1 MENEK
6 TPLYVAFSTQKGG
19 VGKTTFTVL
28 AASYLYYLKGY
39 GVVVVDCDY
48 PQHSISAMRKRDA
61 EQVNSDEYYKR
72 LAFSQFKTLGKKA
85 YPVLCS
91 SPDEAIKTADEFL
104 ASAGMDYDVVFF
116 DLPGTVNSEGVI
128 NSLSGMDYIFTPI
141 AADKVVLESSLSFA
155 VAINKLLVRNE
166 ACRLAGLYLF
176 WNMVDGREKTDLYTV
191 YDNTIREL
199 ELPLMKTF
207 IPDTK
212 RYKKELVTDKKAV
225 FRSTLFPAS
234 RMLVRGS
241 NLEELVTEI
250 AYYIKLK

>member
-39 GVVVVDCDY
+39 DVVVVDCDY
-48 PQHSISAMRKRDA
+48 PQHSIAGMRKRDA
-61 EQVNSDEYYKR
+61 EMVGEDEDYKR
-72 LAFSQFKTLGKKA
+72 MAYEQFTRLGKKA

-91 SPDEAIKTADEFL
+91 SPEKAIATADEYIT
-104 ASAGMDYDVVFF
+104 AAANVPDIVFF

-155 VAINKLLVRNE
+155 VELLPICPALILIYWQLHVRNFH
-166 ACRLAGLYLF
+166 YL
-176 WNMVDGREKTDLYTV
+176 L
-191 YDNTIREL
+191 
-199 ELPLMKTF
+199 LPVLGMNAMIQCL
-207 IPDTK
+207 IPW
-212 RYKKELVTDKKAV
+212 LI
-225 FRSTLFPAS
+225 P
-234 RMLVRGS
+234 G
-241 NLEELVTEI
+241 
-250 AYYIKLK
+250 